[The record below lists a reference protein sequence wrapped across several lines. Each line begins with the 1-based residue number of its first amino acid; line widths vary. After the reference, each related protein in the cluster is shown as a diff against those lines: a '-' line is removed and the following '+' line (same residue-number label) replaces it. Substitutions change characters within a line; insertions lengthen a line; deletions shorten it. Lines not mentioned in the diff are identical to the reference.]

1 MKKLFVLILFVSLV
15 SCVEKKSC
23 GEIVQK
29 YTDNGKYY
37 FAMRAIGGSSGNDD
51 IGGGD
56 VFGDAEV
63 SKKIYESYKVGEE
76 YCIE

>member
-1 MKKLFVLILFVSLV
+1 MKKLILLLLFIPLV
-15 SCVEKKSC
+15 SCLEKQSC

-63 SKKIYESYKVGEE
+63 SKKIYESFKVGEE

>member
-1 MKKLFVLILFVSLV
+1 MKKLFILILFISLV
-15 SCVEKKSC
+15 SCVKKKSC

-29 YTDNGKYY
+29 YNGNGKYY
-37 FAMRAIGGSSGNDD
+37 FAMRAIGSSSGNDD

-63 SKKIYESYKVGEE
+63 SKKIYEPFKVGEE

>member
-1 MKKLFVLILFVSLV
+1 MKKLLLLLLFIPLV
-15 SCVEKKSC
+15 SCIEKKSC

-37 FAMRAIGGSSGNDD
+37 FAMRAIAGSSGNNDS
-51 IGGGD
+51 GGGP

-63 SKKIYESYKVGEE
+63 SKKNYELFKVGEE